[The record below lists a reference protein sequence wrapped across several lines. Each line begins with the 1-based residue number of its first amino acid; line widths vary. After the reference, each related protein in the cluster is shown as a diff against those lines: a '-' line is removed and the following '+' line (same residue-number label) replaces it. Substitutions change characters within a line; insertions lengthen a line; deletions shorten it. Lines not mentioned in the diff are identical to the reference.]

1 MPRRRKR
8 WLVPVACV
16 RTRESPSRATV
27 KVASISLA
35 TTGAGGAQ
43 EAFIVVKGG
52 YSPDTIRVEAG
63 KPVKLVF
70 NRQEADPC
78 SEKVVFDAFGV
89 SVDLPQ
95 GESIPVEFTPD
106 EPGEYEFACQM
117 GMLRGKVVAS

>member
-1 MPRRRKR
+1 MSVVVANLVGLALIGLIVWYF
-8 WLVPVACV
+8 WLSKPQG
-16 RTRESPSRATV
+16 
-27 KVASISLA
+27 SLA
-35 TTGAGGAQ
+35 GVGARGTQ
-43 EAFIVVKGG
+43 EAFILVKGG

-89 SVDLPQ
+89 SADLPE
-95 GESIPVEFTPD
+95 GENVPIEFTPS

-117 GMLRGKVVAS
+117 GMLRGKIVVS